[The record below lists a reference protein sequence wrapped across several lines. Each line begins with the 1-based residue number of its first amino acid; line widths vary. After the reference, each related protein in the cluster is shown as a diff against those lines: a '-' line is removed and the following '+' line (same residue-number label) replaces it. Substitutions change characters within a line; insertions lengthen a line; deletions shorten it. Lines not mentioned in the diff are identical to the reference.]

1 MEVIQADIF
10 LIISLFPNEKD
21 LILKLMLEDA
31 KFRDICEDY
40 KICFL
45 TLKRLD
51 QSTSVEKTKHRQEY
65 QILLKE
71 LEHEIKQY
79 LFEANS
85 PFQL

>member
-10 LIISLFPNEKD
+10 FILSLFPGEKD
-21 LILKLMLEDA
+21 RIQKLMVEDA

-51 QSTSVEKTKHRQEY
+51 TSTSTDEATHRQDYE
-65 QILLKE
+65 ILLKE
-71 LEHEIKQY
+71 LESELRQY
-79 LFEANS
+79 LDEAIS
-85 PFQL
+85 PIQ